1 MNRQPSGYEPDELP
15 TAPSRVIMVEGEG
28 FEPSKASLT
37 DLQSAPFSLLGIP
50 PGFREAEHRADSAN
64 NILSRTPNK
73 VKG

>member
-1 MNRQPSGYEPDELP
+1 
-15 TAPSRVIMVEGEG
+15 
-28 FEPSKASLT
+28 
-37 DLQSAPFSLLGIP
+37 LGIP